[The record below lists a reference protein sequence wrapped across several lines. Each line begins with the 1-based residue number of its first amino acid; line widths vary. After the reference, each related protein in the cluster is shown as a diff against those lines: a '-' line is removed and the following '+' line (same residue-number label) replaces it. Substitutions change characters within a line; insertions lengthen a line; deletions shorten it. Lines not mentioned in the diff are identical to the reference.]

1 MKKAVHFGAGNIGRG
16 FIGLLLGLSDYEVVF
31 VDVNE
36 EILAALNKNNRYKV
50 LEVGG
55 AEEKEYTVNN
65 VRGINGKE
73 ISTVAKEIADADIV
87 TAAVGPNNLKFIAPA
102 IAEGLKI
109 RLEKARPTELNIIA
123 CENAV
128 KASTELKDYVYQNLD
143 ENLQEKADL
152 YIGFPDSAVDRIV
165 PPQEITESLEVKV
178 EPFKE
183 WIVDQ
188 TQFKGEIPEIEG
200 MNLTDNL
207 VAFVERK
214 IFTLNTGHCGTA
226 YMGYYKGYQYI
237 HEAIKDEEI
246 YKTIKE
252 ALMESGSSLIEFY
265 GFDEGT
271 HKSYIN
277 KILKRFENPALMD
290 SVTRVGRDPL
300 RKLGAKDRLVK
311 PASRAV
317 EMGKFPTNLAKC
329 IALGFLFDVDGDEAA
344 QKIQDKIEKEGI
356 ERTLEA
362 VTGLAP
368 EGDLGQEVLKQ
379 YKELL
384 DNL

>member
-1 MKKAVHFGAGNIGRG
+1 VKKAVHFGAGNIGRG
-16 FIGLLLGLSDYEVVF
+16 FIGLLLGLSGYEVVF

-55 AEEKEYTVNN
+55 AEEKEYVVEN

-73 ISTVAKEIADADIV
+73 IAAVAKEIADGDIV

-109 RLEKARPTELNIIA
+109 RLEQARPEELNIIA

-128 KASTELKDYVYQNLD
+128 KASTELKDYIYQNLD
-143 ENLQEKADL
+143 GHLQEKADL

-165 PPQEITESLEVKV
+165 PPQEINESLEVKV

-188 TQFKGEIPEIEG
+188 TQFKGEIPEVEG
-200 MNLTDNL
+200 MDLTDNL
-207 VAFVERK
+207 LAFVERK

-246 YKTIKE
+246 YNTIKE
-252 ALMESGSSLIEFY
+252 ALLESGSSLIEFY
-265 GFDEGT
+265 GFDEDT

-317 EMGKFPTNLAKC
+317 KMGKFPNNLAKC
-329 IALGFLFDVDGDEAA
+329 IALGFLFDVAEDEAA
-344 QKIQDKIEKEGI
+344 QKIQKIIKEEGI
-356 ERTLEA
+356 ENALEE
-362 VTGLAP
+362 VTGISP
-368 EGDLGQEVLKQ
+368 KDKLGQEVLKE
-379 YKELL
+379 YKKLAI
-384 DNL
+384 